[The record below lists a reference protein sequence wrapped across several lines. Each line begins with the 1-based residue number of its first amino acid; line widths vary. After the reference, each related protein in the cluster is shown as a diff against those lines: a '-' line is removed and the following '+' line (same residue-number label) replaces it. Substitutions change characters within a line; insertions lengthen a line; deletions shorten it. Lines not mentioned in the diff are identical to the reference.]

1 MSPGAM
7 ESILCYQLGGP
18 HSANHTSYFADT
30 ACHLQSL
37 YRLEGTE
44 MAMPDSQ
51 KRELYQLLGEA
62 FTLMAQGRP
71 MDYAIASALSHQ
83 VWPFGMGDL
92 ERRITR
98 AIEG

>member
-1 MSPGAM
+1 M
-7 ESILCYQLGGP
+7 
-18 HSANHTSYFADT
+18 
-30 ACHLQSL
+30 L
-37 YRLEGTE
+37 YWSEGTE
-44 MAMPDSQ
+44 MAMTDSQ

-62 FTLMAQGRP
+62 FTLMAQGWP

-98 AIEG
+98 AIEA